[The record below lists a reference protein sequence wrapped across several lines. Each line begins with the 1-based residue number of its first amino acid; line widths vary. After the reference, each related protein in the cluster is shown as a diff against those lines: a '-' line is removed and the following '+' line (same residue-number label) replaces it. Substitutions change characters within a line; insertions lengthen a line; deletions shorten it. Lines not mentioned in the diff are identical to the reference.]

1 MQLLFKITLFLR
13 FIFIV
18 LCVLCVSAC
27 ECMRM
32 ILLGA
37 LGSHRYGCPGAGVA
51 DGCDD
56 VGAGQ

>member
-27 ECMRM
+27 ECVHM
-32 ILLGA
+32 ILGA

-56 VGAGQ
+56 VGAGH